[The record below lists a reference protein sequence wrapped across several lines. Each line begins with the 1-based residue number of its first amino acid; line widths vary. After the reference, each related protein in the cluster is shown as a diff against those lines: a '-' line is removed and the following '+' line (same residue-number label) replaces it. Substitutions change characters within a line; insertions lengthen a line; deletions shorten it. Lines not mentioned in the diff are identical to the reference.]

1 MFQNEL
7 SDKLFNE
14 DTNKSL
20 PNSFYNEEIGE
31 LIGTLDKTQIIISLY
46 KFKLIEL
53 KANVEE
59 KEKPLKKYGKVMLKI
74 YSLKNNLKT
83 IYSVVELNSSPIERT
98 KNRQYYEEVFEK
110 SKHASLEY
118 EKIFNKKIDDMKKNL
133 FLTSTLKTSIE
144 NKNRQIIAKIKEIN
158 KFHNKKNYIGK
169 NETKCGS

>member
-59 KEKPLKKYGKVMLKI
+59 KEKPLKKYEKVMLKI

-83 IYSVVELNSSPIERT
+83 IYSVVEL
-98 KNRQYYEEVFEK
+98 K
-110 SKHASLEY
+110 
-118 EKIFNKKIDDMKKNL
+118 
-133 FLTSTLKTSIE
+133 
-144 NKNRQIIAKIKEIN
+144 
-158 KFHNKKNYIGK
+158 
-169 NETKCGS
+169 